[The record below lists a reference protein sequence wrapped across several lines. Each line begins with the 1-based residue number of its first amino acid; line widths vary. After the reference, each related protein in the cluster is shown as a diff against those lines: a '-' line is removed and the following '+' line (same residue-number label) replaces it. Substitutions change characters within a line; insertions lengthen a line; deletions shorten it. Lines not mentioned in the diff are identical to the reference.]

1 MLQITQLNLPAGLID
16 FGVGQPEVALLPLDL
31 LKKSAEHRF
40 NQSDPSP
47 LQYGTEQGNGY
58 FRRAL
63 ARFLSPGYGMSVDP
77 DQLFITAGATYGLD
91 LICTYFAKAGD
102 TIFVEEPTY
111 FLALHIFSDRRLNVV
126 GIPIDDKGM
135 IIEALEEKL
144 AKHQPA
150 FVYTIPT
157 FHNPAAVT
165 LTASRREKL
174 VRLSEKHNFLI
185 VADEVYQLLAYTA
198 TPPAPMISFDQAGTV
213 LSLGSFSKIL
223 APGLRLGW
231 IQAGDEF
238 LRRLAGSGLLL
249 SGGGLNPFTASVVQ
263 SALELSLQDKHLTHL
278 KKIYRQR
285 SAALVAALH
294 EHLPASVSF
303 VEPEGGFFVWLQ
315 FPEDVDTASL
325 RRKARQQDIDF
336 QPGVNFSI
344 NRGLQNFMR
353 LCFVYY
359 DSDVLRN
366 GVQRLAKVLSGEIL

>member
-16 FGVGQPEVALLPLDL
+16 LGVGQPDIALLPLDL
-31 LKKSAEHRF
+31 LKKAAEHRL
-40 NQSDPSP
+40 NQGDPSP

-91 LICTYFAKAGD
+91 LICTYFSKPGD

-111 FLALHIFSDRRLNVV
+111 FLALHIFADRRLNVV
-126 GIPIDDKGM
+126 GIPIDEKGM

-144 AKHQPA
+144 AQHQPA

-165 LTASRREKL
+165 LSASRREKL

-231 IQAGDEF
+231 IQAGDDF
-238 LRRLAGSGLLL
+238 LRRLTGSGLLL

-263 SALELSLQDKHLTHL
+263 SALELGLQDEHLSHL

-285 SAALVAALH
+285 SAAFSAALH
-294 EHLPASVSF
+294 EHLPPSVSF
-303 VEPEGGFFVWLQ
+303 VEPRGGFFVWLQ
-315 FPEDVDTASL
+315 LPEDVDIGVL
-325 RRKARQQDIDF
+325 RKKARQQDVNF
-336 QPGVNFSI
+336 QPGVNFST

-359 DSDVLRN
+359 DSDDLRK
-366 GVQRLAKVLSGEIL
+366 GVQRLAKIFPAEI

>member
-16 FGVGQPEVALLPLDL
+16 LGVGQPDIALLPLDL
-31 LKKSAEHRF
+31 MKTAAEHRLD
-40 NQSDPSP
+40 QGDPSP

-91 LICTYFAKAGD
+91 LICTYFAQAGD

-111 FLALHIFSDRRLNVV
+111 FLALRIFADRQLNVV
-126 GIPIDDKGM
+126 GIPINGKGM

-144 AKHQPA
+144 KEHKPA

-165 LTASRREKL
+165 LSASRREKL

-198 TPPAPMISFDQAGTV
+198 TPPAPMINFDQAGTV

-231 IQAGDEF
+231 IQAGGEF
-238 LRRLAGSGLLL
+238 LRRLSGSGLLL

-263 SALELSLQDKHLTHL
+263 SALELGLQDEHLARL
-278 KKIYRQR
+278 KKIYYQR
-285 SAALVAALH
+285 SAALSAALH
-294 EHLPASVSF
+294 DNLPASVSF
-303 VEPEGGFFVWLQ
+303 VEPRGGFFVWLQ
-315 FPEDVDTASL
+315 FPEDVNTVSL
-325 RRKARQQDIDF
+325 RQQARQLDVDF
-336 QPGVNFSI
+336 QPGVNFST

-359 DSDVLRN
+359 DSDDLRN
-366 GVQRLAKVLSGEIL
+366 GVHRLVKILPEKI

>member
-1 MLQITQLNLPAGLID
+1 
-16 FGVGQPEVALLPLDL
+16 
-31 LKKSAEHRF
+31 
-40 NQSDPSP
+40 
-47 LQYGTEQGNGY
+47 
-58 FRRAL
+58 
-63 ARFLSPGYGMSVDP
+63 
-77 DQLFITAGATYGLD
+77 LFITAGATYGLD

-263 SALELSLQDKHLTHL
+263 SALELSLQDEHLTHL

>member
-16 FGVGQPEVALLPLDL
+16 LGVGQPDIALLPLDL
-31 LKKSAEHRF
+31 MKMAAEHRL
-40 NQSDPSP
+40 NQGDPSP

-58 FRRAL
+58 LRRAL
-63 ARFLSPGYGMSVDP
+63 ARFLSTGYGIAVDP

-111 FLALHIFSDRRLNVV
+111 FLALRIFADRQLNVV
-126 GIPIDDKGM
+126 GIPIDEKGM
-135 IIEALEEKL
+135 IVEALEEKL
-144 AKHQPA
+144 TEHQPT

-165 LTASRREKL
+165 LSASRREEL
-174 VRLSEKHNFLI
+174 VRLSAKHNFLI
-185 VADEVYQLLAYTA
+185 VADEVYQLLAYSA
-198 TPPAPMISFDQAGTV
+198 TPPAPMISYDHAGTV

-231 IQAGDEF
+231 IQAGGEF
-238 LRRLAGSGLLL
+238 LRRLSGSGLLL
-249 SGGGLNPFTASVVQ
+249 SGGGLNPFTASMVQ
-263 SALELSLQDKHLTHL
+263 SALELGLQDQHLAHL

-285 SAALVAALH
+285 SAVLSAALH

-303 VEPEGGFFVWLQ
+303 VEPRGGFFVWLQ
-315 FPEDVDTASL
+315 FAQDVNTASL
-325 RRKARQQDIDF
+325 RPKARQLDVDF
-336 QPGVNFSI
+336 QPGVNFST
-344 NRGLQNFMR
+344 NRGLQNFIR

-359 DSDVLRN
+359 DSDDLRT
-366 GVQRLAKVLSGEIL
+366 GVQRLAEIFSEQF